1 MDNLGKIISIDE
13 VFDLKFQFR
22 TQTGKRMGM
31 VQTLNAILGATG
43 NMEGYKIKTDRH
55 EFYVLI
61 DSVQCCCESWGYFI
75 SEDDC
80 NKFIG
85 AELFEVNLTDK
96 CLNSKK
102 FEESGYYE
110 EEGGI
115 QFVDF
120 VTNKGKFQ
128 LAVYN
133 AHNGYYGHPILIL
146 KDEEILLDDV
156 L

>member
-13 VFDLKFQFR
+13 VFDLKFNFR
-22 TQTGKRMGM
+22 TQTGKRMG
-31 VQTLNAILGATG
+31 VPQLLNAMFGATG
-43 NMEGYKIKTDRH
+43 NMEGYKIKTDKH

-61 DSVQCCCESWGYFI
+61 DSDQCCCESWGYFI
-75 SEDDC
+75 SEDDY
-80 NKFIG
+80 NKFVG
-85 AELFEVNLTDK
+85 GELFEVNLTDK

-120 VTNKGKFQ
+120 VTSKGKFQ

-133 AHNGYYGHPILIL
+133 AHNGYYGHPILVL